1 MHPEYSNNSLAGIG
15 KQLHGRAAEM
25 SQPLTQGIGREMSI
39 PSTFDIQYMYQ
50 NGPNNFLN
58 KISTCF
64 LTAMDVQ
71 YGGERYKAYEPT
83 IGNSGA
89 GAPPQKSQI
98 TLNFTEMEI
107 ITKEAIAEG
116 F

>member
-25 SQPLTQGIGREMSI
+25 SPGITQGIGREMSI

-64 LTAMDVQ
+64 LKTMDVQ
-71 YGGERYKAYEPT
+71 YGAERFTAYEPT
-83 IGNSGA
+83 EGNFGSGP
-89 GAPPQKSQI
+89 PPQRTQI
-98 TLNFTEMEI
+98 TLTFNEMEI
-107 ITKEAIAEG
+107 ITKERIAEG
-116 F
+116 Y